1 MHERRTI
8 NMSRRIRPVE
18 NHKTA
23 SWANI
28 GRTKEI
34 SRAAMPEEFQT
45 VDAKEYVDENEK

>member
-1 MHERRTI
+1 MERGAGK
-8 NMSRRIRPVE
+8 MSRRIMPIE

-45 VDAKEYVDENEK
+45 MDAKDYVDENEK